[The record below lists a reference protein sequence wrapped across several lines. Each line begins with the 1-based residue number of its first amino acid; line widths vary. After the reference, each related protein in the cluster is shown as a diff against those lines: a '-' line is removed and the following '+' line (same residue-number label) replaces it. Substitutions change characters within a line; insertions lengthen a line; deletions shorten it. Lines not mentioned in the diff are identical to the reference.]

1 MILFSLIFKSDVLS
15 PQSETINTKILF
27 FLLTLSQLERC
38 WSFDVLDDIFGIDE
52 RLYFGDFGLVAW
64 LAIQHVEFIDDR
76 FVVGIEKVMRNL
88 VY

>member
-27 FLLTLSQLERC
+27 FLLTLYQGR
-38 WSFDVLDDIFGIDE
+38 WSLDVLDDIFSIDE
-52 RLYFGDFGLVAW
+52 RLYFGNFGVIAW
-64 LAIQHVEFIDDR
+64 LAIKHVEFIDDR
-76 FVVGIEKVMRNL
+76 LVVGIDKVMRNL